1 MRQAA
6 SAARFVN
13 LLTHFNLSRGI
24 AVSFR
29 VVLSGRALPGF
40 TPEQIAQHLQTQLKF
55 SEAQA
60 KALLPPARRVVK
72 SGLDQ
77 PSAERW

>member
-1 MRQAA
+1 M
-6 SAARFVN
+6 
-13 LLTHFNLSRGI
+13 
-24 AVSFR
+24 SFR

-55 SEAQA
+55 SEAQV

-77 PSAERW
+77 PSAERWCSRLQQAGQIGRAHV